1 MVLGSGLES
10 RHDPRIGKAWP
21 HMRLSQLI
29 YVSRPFGFHAEMLDD
44 VLLSARRRNA
54 ANGITGSLVCRAD
67 VFLQILEGPRAA
79 VTETFGRILRDDRH
93 VEVVIL
99 HCGDTPDRMFP
110 SWTMRDDPPHSWMW
124 PREEVREGA
133 VAETTAAHAMAIFR
147 RLSRLPRAA

>member
-10 RHDPRIGKAWP
+10 RHDPRIEKAWP

-110 SWTMRDDPPHSWMW
+110 SWSMRDDPPQTWMW
-124 PREEVREGA
+124 TQDEVRAGA
-133 VAETTAAHAMAIFR
+133 ARNATAAEVLAVFR
-147 RLSRLPRAA
+147 RLAAQPRAA